1 MMRLFSTSLTA
12 KFLAIFLFCL
22 DIPDVASFSFLR
34 PSPRCRNDYSMP
46 RMTLDA
52 QEVGRSK
59 ARIRM
64 SSFYNDFDDNGDGD
78 NQNDDDS
85 DCDQDTLFASLRD
98 RLSAFDER
106 RKIQLDGWKSPPVQ
120 TQAVPIPGDWV
131 RRVAMDTNAGATS
144 SVAVTAA
151 NTSKQQHLHAIVG
164 GASGSLYLVNIALDE
179 RQEKPRRLLGTL
191 QEVHESRGDESD
203 KTISVLSAL
212 YGEFDGGGIIA
223 LAMKDTM
230 VVSSGREGSV
240 HISKVLSE
248 TETDDNGN
256 APAGMNQLE
265 AVGKIP
271 QLYSSIVTSLV
282 FDEAETM
289 LWVGSFD
296 DDESG
301 VIRGYL
307 YAEDD
312 NDELHDTYRLES
324 AMKKAPL
331 HTIHSNSGI
340 LSLSL
345 ANEIG
350 CGVAAT
356 EADGIVLFSTQDGTV
371 LGTWNPFAGN
381 NKSDGEYARTAAV
394 IQNDEAPRAPPMEI
408 PDPTSEDP
416 NQTATLVASPIWS
429 VIIGGSLGNLY
440 QRRLTLDIQGNV
452 SKKRAFDTLSPVHSI
467 PEKMK
472 HGGSIVCLTS
482 PGPGVLVSAA
492 QDASIRIWNSSYQ
505 QNYDEVGDSD
515 NDMRDEMGGS
525 KPNCLYALAGYKV
538 WLGSLVVL
546 KDDMNMLISD
556 GADNAI
562 VTQVFKKIL
571 KIDYS

>member
-1 MMRLFSTSLTA
+1 
-12 KFLAIFLFCL
+12 
-22 DIPDVASFSFLR
+22 
-34 PSPRCRNDYSMP
+34 MP
-46 RMTLDA
+46 RKTCNS
-52 QEVGRSK
+52 QKVGKS
-59 ARIRM
+59 AANTEL
-64 SSFYNDFDDNGDGD
+64 SSFYNDFDDIGDSD
-78 NQNDDDS
+78 SKNNDDS
-85 DCDQDTLFASLRD
+85 SSGQDVLFASLRE

-106 RKIQLDGWKSPPVQ
+106 RKIQLEGWKSPPVQ

-131 RRVAMDTNAGATS
+131 RRVAMDTTAGATS

-151 NTSKQQHLHAIVG
+151 NASKQQHLHAVVG
-164 GASGSLYLVNIALDE
+164 GASGSLYLVNLSLDE

-203 KTISVLSAL
+203 KTNSVLSAL

-223 LAMKDTM
+223 LAMKDAV

-240 HISKVLSE
+240 HISKLLPE

-289 LWVGSFD
+289 LWVGSFN
-296 DDESG
+296 DDEGG

-307 YAEDD
+307 YADD
-312 NDELHDTYRLES
+312 DTDELHDAHRLEC
-324 AMKKAPL
+324 AMKKTPL
-331 HTIHSNSGI
+331 HTIESKSGI

-356 EADGIVLFSTQDGTV
+356 ENDGIIIFSTQDGTI
-371 LGTWNPFAGN
+371 LETWNPFVAN
-381 NKSDGEYARTAAV
+381 KKSDGEYSRTAAV
-394 IQNDEAPRAPPMEI
+394 VQNDEAPRAPPMEI
-408 PDPTSEDP
+408 PDPMSEDP
-416 NQTATLVASPIWS
+416 NQTATLIASPIWS
-429 VIIGGSLGNLY
+429 VIVGGSLGSLY
-440 QRRLTLDIQGNV
+440 QRKLTLNLQGGV
-452 SKKRAFDTLSPVHSI
+452 SKKRPFDTLSPVHVI
-467 PEKMK
+467 PDKMK
-472 HGGSIVCLTS
+472 HGGPIVCLAS

-505 QNYDEVGDSD
+505 QNYDEVSDSD
-515 NDMRDEMGGS
+515 DDMRDVMGGS
-525 KPNCLYALAGYKV
+525 KPKCLYALAGYKV

-546 KDDMNMLISD
+546 KDDLNMLISD

-571 KIDYS
+571 KIDYTA